1 VLDLTQELWAIASV
15 LDEASIPYALAGG
28 LAVSIYT
35 VPRAT
40 QDIDLLLS
48 VSDVDRATL
57 ALQPLGF
64 RVAGRPMRVAGG
76 RMDIQRLIKIDG
88 ADLLPLDL
96 LLPLDA
102 HLVDILAAR
111 TGVIWEGRRLS
122 IVTLRGLRSLKRLR
136 GSAQDRADLEALG
149 PDSP

>member
-1 VLDLTQELWAIASV
+1 MAAALDGAGV
-15 LDEASIPYALAGG
+15 VYALAGG

-40 QDIDLLLS
+40 QDIDLLLA
-48 VSDVDRATL
+48 VSDLGAAMSAVSD
-57 ALQPLGF
+57 LGF

-76 RMDIQRLIKIDG
+76 RMEIQRLIKIDG

-96 LLPLDA
+96 LLPMDTELA
-102 HLVDILAAR
+102 EILAAR
-111 TGVIWEGRRLS
+111 TEIAWEGTRLW
-122 IVTLRGLRSLKRLR
+122 IVTLPGLRSLKRLR